1 MISRINLCVLGCP
14 PAPVYKGAKGRGGR
28 PGLVRQGGSPTPT
41 GSRTP
46 SFPNCRRRRGERGG
60 RGEGKGGRRPP
71 SLVLFG
77 LGRGGARGLL
87 LPLSLFHLKAHVGP
101 IIPRGVPV
109 TPRYSGKMP
118 ISPGTIPMSKYRL
131 PIYQSLCLD
140 HFETPR
146 HVRDHIRD
154 SELLRYIK
162 IHKLIITVIETLS
175 VRTLRFENNVDMTE
189 TRLRSITN
197 SGTWMPILA
206 PTYST
211 KIFIGQTAQQHTLFP
226 LSSVCYLPEIR
237 SSVSNT

>member
-1 MISRINLCVLGCP
+1 MGCP
-14 PAPVYKGAKGRGGR
+14 PAPVYKGARGR
-28 PGLVRQGGSPTPT
+28 PPALALGAPRGSPTPT

-46 SFPNCRRRRGERGG
+46 TWTRRGKGKSGG
-60 RGEGKGGRRPP
+60 EEGKGGRRPP

-77 LGRGGARGLL
+77 LGGWGARPP
-87 LPLSLFHLKAHVGP
+87 LPLSPLFSLLAHYGP
-101 IIPRGVPV
+101 ITPRGVPV
-109 TPRYSGKMP
+109 TPRYSGK
-118 ISPGTIPMSKYRL
+118 IADFTRNVSER
-131 PIYQSLCLD
+131 LD

-211 KIFIGQTAQQHTLFP
+211 KIFIGQTA
-226 LSSVCYLPEIR
+226 
-237 SSVSNT
+237 